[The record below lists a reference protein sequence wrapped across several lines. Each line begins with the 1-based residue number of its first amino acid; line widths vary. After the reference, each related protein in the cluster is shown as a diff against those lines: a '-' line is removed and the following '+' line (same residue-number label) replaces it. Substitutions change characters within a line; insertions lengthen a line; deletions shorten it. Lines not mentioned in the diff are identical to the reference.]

1 VIYYVLRDGS
11 RSEDIKLDR
20 LPSLNL
26 MRLARFPF
34 AASSAAVELEDVPL
48 RTKMH
53 RRGVLLDQTPREDL
67 NYDGS
72 GCVAFS
78 TLAFM
83 RSSPVRNPTIKV
95 DLGNVPVDI
104 PGAVYL
110 YHEFQNRDEW
120 PETRPGGEGGT
131 SVDAGAKFM
140 RELGVYGEY
149 HWITNGSW
157 ELARVLQRQPAI
169 MGTWW
174 WSGMDQADRTPDG
187 LALPTGRR
195 RGGHA
200 WEVDGVCVDYTHHG
214 VHYDL
219 LFRGQQTWGRWGW
232 NKSGTFWIP
241 GPAMDTLLSDQGECL
256 VPTEV
261 MQS

>member
-1 VIYYVLRDGS
+1 MQQYILRGDF
-11 RSEDIKLDR
+11 RTDDPKLDR
-20 LPSLNL
+20 LPSQNAT
-26 MRLARFPF
+26 RLSRYAVEDTPL
-34 AASSAAVELEDVPL
+34 AAELEDKPL

-53 RRGVLLDQTPREDL
+53 RRGALLDQAPEPG
-67 NYDGS
+67 YDGS

-78 TLAFM
+78 TLAYL

-95 DLGNVPVDI
+95 DLGQVKVEK
-104 PGAVYL
+104 PGAIFL
-110 YHEFQNRDEW
+110 YHKFQEIDEW
-120 PETRPGGEGGT
+120 AETHPGGEGGT
-131 SVDAGAKFM
+131 SVDAGARYM
-140 RELGVYGEY
+140 RQLGVYSEY
-149 HWITNGSW
+149 HWINNGAR
-157 ELARVLQRQPAI
+157 ELALVLQKKPAI

-174 WSGMDQADRTPDG
+174 WSGSDAADSRPDG

-200 WEVDGVCVDYTHHG
+200 WLVDGVAVDITHHG

-232 NKSGTFWIP
+232 QKSGTFWVP
-241 GPAMDTLLSDQGECL
+241 EQAMDTYLYDQGECL

-261 MQS
+261 AQAA